1 MGSISLAQGLAMIEQ
16 SDRRAM
22 KTRNP
27 VAAECATHGEDREIK
42 LAEAIRD
49 HCAKQWPPW
58 LVSSAR
64 TDVPSTLPVGYP
76 DMTVWGPGWVALLEL
91 KSKTGKPS
99 PAQREWGAKFAA
111 LGWTMHVIR
120 TMDEF
125 LAAVE
130 ASKKESNV

>member
-1 MGSISLAQGLAMIEQ
+1 MRWTQQQVIDHLTRLERNKKRDPAVESTDKGEKRESRLA
-16 SDRRAM
+16 
-22 KTRNP
+22 
-27 VAAECATHGEDREIK
+27 REI
-42 LAEAIRD
+42 RD
-49 HCAKQWPPW
+49 YCAKQWPPW

-76 DMTVWGPGWVALLEL
+76 DLTVWGPGWVVLLEL
-91 KSKTGKPS
+91 KSRTGKASPS
-99 PAQREWGAKFAA
+99 QREWATKFAA

-130 ASKKESNV
+130 ASKKESR